1 MIKMIRKCVL
11 VMCITMLVLGNTV
24 YAEAATDTTIVQ
36 PYYTYILAVTNEL
49 EISGSKALIDAKV
62 TSQKKSDLS
71 IEIKLQKKSG
81 TTWTTIKTWS
91 ANKDGAF
98 SLTISKEQTISNGT
112 YRLYSTFCAGNE
124 TKIDIS
130 ETWTK

>member
-1 MIKMIRKCVL
+1 MIKMIRKL
-11 VMCITMLVLGNTV
+11 ALLMCIIMLVLGNTFYV
-24 YAEAATDTTIVQ
+24 EAAADTTIIQ
-36 PYYTYILAVTNEL
+36 PYYTYILTVTNEL
-49 EISGSKALIDAKV
+49 EISGSQALIDAKV

-91 ANKDGAF
+91 TNKDGAF
-98 SLTISKEQTISNGT
+98 ILTLSKEQAISSGT
-112 YRLYSTFCAGNE
+112 YRLYTTFCAGSE

-130 ETWTK
+130 KTRTK